1 MRIVITGATGF
12 LGAAVV
18 GEFLARNEN
27 IAVLARRELAG
38 SRLELVADRITA
50 IRCDFLNS
58 ESYREQL
65 LDFAPHAIVHC
76 AWTGVE
82 GALRNDL
89 RQVDN
94 LPAAAA
100 LVDIASRAGVKIIVG
115 AGSQAEYGPCEGPTS
130 ETTSPR
136 PTTLYGI
143 TKLAA
148 GQALLQMAAERGMRG
163 VWARIYSLYGPGDEG
178 PWLVPSMIRAFRSGR
193 PPRVT
198 GCEQMWEFLHVAD
211 AARAISSL
219 LSCDNA
225 SGLYN
230 VGSGSPVRLR
240 EVILKLRDL
249 VAPGISPMFGA
260 LPYRSDQI
268 MHLQADITR
277 LTATTN
283 WRSQVPLEEGLAETV
298 AMFAAKEP
306 TA

>member
-18 GEFLARNEN
+18 GEFSARNAN
-27 IAVLARRELAG
+27 IGVLTRRELAG

-50 IRCDFLNS
+50 IRGSFLNS
-58 ESYREQL
+58 ESYRGQL

-76 AWTGVE
+76 AWSGVE

-89 RQVDN
+89 GQFDN
-94 LPAAAA
+94 LPATAA
-100 LVDIASRAGVKIIVG
+100 LVDIACRAGVKIIVG
-115 AGSQAEYGPCEGPTS
+115 VGSQAEYGPCEGPTS
-130 ETTSPR
+130 ETASPR

-193 PPRVT
+193 APQVT
-198 GCEQMWEFLHVAD
+198 ACEQMWEFLHVAD
-211 AARAISSL
+211 AARAIASL
-219 LSCDNA
+219 VRCDSA

-240 EVILKLRDL
+240 EVILALRDL

-283 WRSQVPLEEGLAETV
+283 WRPQVPLEEGLAET
-298 AMFAAKEP
+298 AAIFAAKEP